1 MQVSLDQIDLKILD
15 LLRQDA
21 RRTIADIASSV
32 SLSAAPVKRRIDR
45 MERLGVIAG
54 YTVLVNEEKM
64 GPSIDA
70 FAELRIPG
78 VTSVDEIVGAVSGIA
93 EVTEVF
99 TLAGDPDALVR
110 IRIDDVDHLRQVINQ
125 LRLSGT
131 FTGTKTLM
139 VLEHWSRARDER
151 LGKARPGDR
160 RPAGS
165 RET

>member
-1 MQVSLDQIDLKILD
+1 MTHGVALDDTDRRILD

-21 RRTIADIASSV
+21 RRTIADIASLV
-32 SLSAAPVKRRIDR
+32 NLSPAPVRRRIDR
-45 MERLGVIAG
+45 MEQLGVIAG
-54 YTVLVNEEKM
+54 YTVLLNEAKI
-64 GPSIDA
+64 GPSIEA

-78 VTSVDEIVGAVSGIA
+78 TAPIDEIVGTVAGIA

-110 IRIDDVDHLRQVINQ
+110 IRLDDVDHLKQVINQ

-139 VLEHWSRARDER
+139 VLDHWSRAHER
-151 LGKARPGDR
+151 GEEG
-160 RPAGS
+160 G
-165 RET
+165 

>member
-1 MQVSLDQIDLKILD
+1 MVPQVVLDDTDLRILE
-15 LLRQDA
+15 LLRSDA
-21 RRTIADIASSV
+21 RRTIADIAASV
-32 SLSAAPVKRRIDR
+32 NLSAAPVKRRIDR

-54 YTVLVNEEKM
+54 YTVLVNEAKM

-78 VTSVDEIVGAVSGIA
+78 TAAIDEIVGAVIGIA

-110 IRIDDVDHLRQVINQ
+110 IRIDDVDHLKQVINQ

-139 VLEHWSRARDER
+139 VLDHWSRARD
-151 LGKARPGDR
+151 AR
-160 RPAGS
+160 
-165 RET
+165 

>member
-1 MQVSLDQIDLKILD
+1 MAHQVALDDIDLQILE
-15 LLRQDA
+15 LLRSDA
-21 RRTIADIASSV
+21 RRTISDIAALV
-32 SLSAAPVKRRIDR
+32 NLSAAPVKRRIDR

-54 YTVLVNEEKM
+54 YTVLVNEGRM

-78 VTSVDEIVGAVSGIA
+78 TASIDEIVGAVVGIA
-93 EVTEVF
+93 EVTEVY

-110 IRIDDVDHLRQVINQ
+110 IRIDDVDHLKQVINQ

-139 VLEHWSRARDER
+139 VLDHWSRARD
-151 LGKARPGDR
+151 DR
-160 RPAGS
+160 
-165 RET
+165 

>member
-1 MQVSLDQIDLKILD
+1 MSHQVVLDEIDLQILD
-15 LLRQDA
+15 LLRSDA
-21 RRTIADIASSV
+21 RRTISDIAATV
-32 SLSAAPVKRRIDR
+32 NLSAAPVKRRIDR

-54 YTVLVNEEKM
+54 YTVLVNEAKM
-64 GPSIDA
+64 GRSIDA

-78 VTSVDEIVGAVSGIA
+78 TASIDEIVGAVVGIA

-110 IRIDDVDHLRQVINQ
+110 IRIDDVDHLKQVINH

-151 LGKARPGDR
+151 
-160 RPAGS
+160 
-165 RET
+165 

>member
-1 MQVSLDQIDLKILD
+1 MFFGADLRYTGSMAHQVALDDVDRRIID
-15 LLRQDA
+15 LLRSDA
-21 RRTIADIASSV
+21 RRTIADIAASV
-32 SLSAAPVKRRIDR
+32 NLSPAPVKRRIDR

-54 YTVLVNEEKM
+54 YTVLVNEAKM

-78 VTSVDEIVGAVSGIA
+78 TANLDEIVGAVAGIA

-110 IRIDDVDHLRQVINQ
+110 IRMDDVEHLKQVISQ

-139 VLEHWSRARDER
+139 VLDHWSRARD
-151 LGKARPGDR
+151 DR
-160 RPAGS
+160 
-165 RET
+165 